1 MDRGFGSVSRLEGRG
16 RTCLRIGLVVDLVAF
31 ISELRDEPAPA
42 RSYLRACMVRL
53 S

>member
-1 MDRGFGSVSRLEGRG
+1 MDRGFGSASRLGGRG
-16 RTCLRIGLVVDLVAF
+16 RIRLWAGLSVDLVAF

-42 RSYLRACMVRL
+42 RSYLRACMVRR